1 MSKMNIN
8 ALPDGNGYAVLPRE
22 ALIPRKGGFNISVSY
37 FSVSKKGDCT
47 ELAVS
52 RQCTYAG
59 DSPSKVP
66 SLPAGIPR
74 LLEKVS
80 RSGNGGYDSYRLFA

>member
-1 MSKMNIN
+1 MIININ
-8 ALPDGNGYAVLPRE
+8 ALPDGCNYTILPMA
-22 ALIPRKGGFNISVSY
+22 ALLTRKGGFNISVSY